1 MPYIPFH
8 IFGIMLV
15 GFAIGSQVLV
25 YGIASSYLAEVGAF
39 RKFRRVYLPIILILF
54 NLPFA
59 FLYFSPQMFY
69 QGFAREFI
77 MIPFYAYQTLSVA
90 VLLTAAVVYPLKSIL
105 KRVRRRDNRKF
116 SEWMR
121 PVPAQSR
128 RSFLKKTA
136 IGLGGYAFVGSMYGI
151 YNRDD
156 YKIENVI
163 LRTKDLPAQL
173 AGLKIVMISDIHA
186 GLYMT
191 EDDMSKYSEELNKLN
206 ADIIFMPGDFVTSK
220 TSEVIPFV
228 KAFSGLKSKFGTY
241 ACLGNH
247 DFFANP
253 NTITEKLEENR
264 IKVLRNSSVELDIN
278 GSKLML
284 SGVDDGRHAD
294 FVKVAHEANSLNTTR
309 ILLCHKPYYF
319 DDAVAGG
326 YDIMLSGHTHGGQIV
341 FVDVLGFKLTPATF
355 ASPYV
360 AGKYRRGDSV
370 LYVSRGIGTIGL
382 PLRLNCP
389 PEITVFT
396 LMQKA

>member
-1 MPYIPFH
+1 MIL
-8 IFGIMLV
+8 I
-15 GFAIGSQVLV
+15 GFAIGSQFIV
-25 YGIASSYLAEVGAF
+25 YRVVSGYLTGIGAS
-39 RKFRRVYLPIILILF
+39 RKYTRLYLPFILILF
-54 NLPFA
+54 NLPFL
-59 FLYFSPQMFY
+59 FLRYAPEIFY
-69 QGFAREFI
+69 QGFARDFI
-77 MIPFYAYQTLSVA
+77 MVPFYAYQTLSVA
-90 VLLTAAVVYPLKSIL
+90 VLLIAAAVSPVKSIL
-105 KRVRRRDNRKF
+105 RAFHKRNR
-116 SEWMR
+116 SGTTGATR
-121 PVPAQSR
+121 PLLAQSR

-136 IGLGGYAFVGSMYGI
+136 IGLGGYTFIGSMYNI
-151 YNRDD
+151 YSRDD

-163 LRTKDLPAQL
+163 LRPKSLPAQL
-173 AGLKIVMISDIHA
+173 VGLRIVMISDIHA

-206 ADIIFMPGDFVTSK
+206 ADIIFIPGDFVTSK
-220 TSEVIPFV
+220 TNEVIPFV
-228 KAFSGLKSKFGTY
+228 KAFSGLRSKFGTY

-247 DFFANP
+247 DFFADP
-253 NTITEKLEENR
+253 NVITEKLEENR
-264 IKVLRNSSVELDIN
+264 IKVLRNSSAELDIN

-284 SGVDDGRHAD
+284 SGVDDGKHAD
-294 FVKVAHEANSLNTTR
+294 FSKVAHEANSLNTTR

-341 FVDVLGFKLTPATF
+341 FVNFLGFKLTPATF

-396 LMQKA
+396 LMQKS